1 MTDYPRFEKV
11 NDNVI
16 RIISEKVDEVPLTK
30 LLDNKKKLEEKIA
43 QMQDVLKNINEILEN
58 AEQLGITIPEPE
70 EKKE

>member
-16 RIISEKVDEVPLTK
+16 RIISEKVDEVPL
-30 LLDNKKKLEEKIA
+30 LQLIDNKKKLEEKIA

-58 AEQLGITIPEPE
+58 AEQLGITIPELE